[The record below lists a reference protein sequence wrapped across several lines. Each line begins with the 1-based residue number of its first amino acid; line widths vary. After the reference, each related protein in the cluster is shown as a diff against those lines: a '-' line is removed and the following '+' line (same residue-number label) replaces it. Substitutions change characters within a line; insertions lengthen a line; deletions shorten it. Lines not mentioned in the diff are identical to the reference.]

1 MDVRGSINFGLQKLG
16 IEAIKENQRKVVEG
30 YLSGRDVLMIAPTG
44 SGKSLTFQIS
54 PFAIDFWK
62 HGDRSQQ
69 DEDVQTVCLVIA
81 PLVSLMKD
89 QVSIL
94 RAKQIKAVMI
104 GPESTEEEN
113 KEAKEGKYNL
123 IFASPEA
130 IFSSHRDTLLALKDK
145 IEAVF
150 VDEGHCVVKW

>member
-1 MDVRGSINFGLQKLG
+1 MDFSNLLCAIFYRPEFRSEVCQIFQQIKRFCILINFGLQKLG
-16 IEAIKENQRKVVEG
+16 IEAIKENQRKVIEG
-30 YLSGRDVLMIAPTG
+30 YLSGRDVLMVAPTR

-62 HGDRSQQ
+62 HGNRSQQ

-81 PLVSLMKD
+81 PLVSHMKD

-94 RAKQIKAVMI
+94 RAKQIKGVMI

-123 IFASPEA
+123 IFAS
-130 IFSSHRDTLLALKDK
+130 IYL
-145 IEAVF
+145 
-150 VDEGHCVVKW
+150 

>member
-1 MDVRGSINFGLQKLG
+1 MV
-16 IEAIKENQRKVVEG
+16 
-30 YLSGRDVLMIAPTG
+30 APTG

-69 DEDVQTVCLVIA
+69 DEDVQTVCLMIA
-81 PLVSLMKD
+81 PLVSLMKY

-104 GPESTEEEN
+104 GPGSTEEEN

-123 IFASPEA
+123 IFASP
-130 IFSSHRDTLLALKDK
+130 DTLLVLKDEV
-145 IEAVF
+145 EAVF
-150 VDEGHCVVKW
+150 INQGHCVVKW